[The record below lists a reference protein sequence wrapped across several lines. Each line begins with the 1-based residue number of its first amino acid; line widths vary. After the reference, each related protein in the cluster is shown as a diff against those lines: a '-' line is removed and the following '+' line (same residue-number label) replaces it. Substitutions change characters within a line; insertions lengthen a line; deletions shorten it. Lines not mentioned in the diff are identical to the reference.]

1 MTDSVWVLSDDLGSE
16 GLHTIGIFKTRRRM
30 IKAIHEEFKD
40 VNIIYSDD
48 IPIWAQAY
56 RNGHYYSL
64 SMQRHKLDKVGK
76 IL

>member
-1 MTDSVWVLSDDLGSE
+1 MSDSVWVLSEDLGSE
-16 GLHTIGIFKTRRRM
+16 SLYTIGIFKTRRRM
-30 IKAIHEEFKD
+30 LRTIYEEFEA

-48 IPIWAQAY
+48 MPIWVQAY